1 MHSDEAASTAAEAA
15 CEQGHSGVR
24 SFGGQQKKERC
35 GEKDAG
41 FTKPWAAIKKLKG
54 KRKALKAGTSDQ
66 NLHRNTTPS
75 TRGTE

>member
-41 FTKPWAAIKKLKG
+41 FTKPCNAVRESAP
-54 KRKALKAGTSDQ
+54 A
-66 NLHRNTTPS
+66 
-75 TRGTE
+75 